1 MADDKKKPDDKPP
14 VPEQTFT
21 LTASALAA
29 LVETAASGAADRR
42 VAEILGGKSH
52 DEKMVELMDK
62 QRGKDRPLPKEEL
75 VPCKSPITGADFMAR
90 LIFSKS
96 FPSGRIV
103 ELLDYVRPDGWD
115 KHVSQGGLY
124 QGDLEWMGAGQNNG
138 GSESLTKGQHKYR
151 FWIYSNFWQR
161 DWNTL
166 SGKPGSFI
174 AQWRV
179 TPTAPQVADKAA
191 E

>member
-96 FPSGRIV
+96 LSIGTDRRAPGLRAPRRVGQARLAGWALSGRFGV
-103 ELLDYVRPDGWD
+103 D
-115 KHVSQGGLY
+115 
-124 QGDLEWMGAGQNNG
+124 GAGQNNG